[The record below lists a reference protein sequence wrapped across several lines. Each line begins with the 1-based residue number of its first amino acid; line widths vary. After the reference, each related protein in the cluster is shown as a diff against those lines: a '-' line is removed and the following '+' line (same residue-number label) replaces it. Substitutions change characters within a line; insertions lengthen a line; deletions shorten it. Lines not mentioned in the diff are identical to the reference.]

1 MKFQVLFI
9 VLGAGLL
16 AACSAASAVQP
27 TPTLNALETQGKQ
40 VYVSNCAGCH
50 ALEPDTIV
58 IGPSLAG
65 VGTRAETRMDGYDAR
80 AYIETSILNPG
91 AYIVEGFNDVMPKNF
106 GKDLTSADF
115 DAVVAYLLSL
125 K

>member
-1 MKFQVLFI
+1 MKYAVLC
-9 VLGAGLL
+9 LTLTALL
-16 AACSAASAVQP
+16 LTACSAASAVQP
-27 TPTLNALETQGKQ
+27 TPTLNALEIQGKQ

-65 VGTRAETRMDGYDAR
+65 VATRAETRMDGYDAR
-80 AYIETSILNPG
+80 DYIETAILNPG
-91 AYIVEGFNDVMPKNF
+91 AYLVEGFNDVMPKNF
-106 GKDLTSADF
+106 GKELTSADF

>member
-1 MKFQVLFI
+1 MD
-9 VLGAGLL
+9 
-16 AACSAASAVQP
+16 
-27 TPTLNALETQGKQ
+27 
-40 VYVSNCAGCH
+40 VS
-50 ALEPDTIV
+50 I
-58 IGPSLAG
+58 
-65 VGTRAETRMDGYDAR
+65 YAR
-80 AYIETSILNPG
+80 AYIETSILNPS

>member
-1 MKFQVLFI
+1 MKFQVLLMTLAA
-9 VLGAGLL
+9 VLL
-16 AACSAASAVQP
+16 AACSTSSPAQ
-27 TPTLNALETQGKQ
+27 PTLNALEIQGKQ

-50 ALEPDTIV
+50 ALELNTIV

-65 VGTRAETRMDGYDAR
+65 VATRAETRVKDDDAR

-91 AYIVEGFNDVMPKNF
+91 AYVVDGFKDVMPKNF
-106 GKDLTSADF
+106 GKDLTSSDF
-115 DAVVAYLLSL
+115 NAIVAYLLTL

>member
-1 MKFQVLFI
+1 MKFQVLI
-9 VLGAGLL
+9 IALTASLL
-16 AACSAASAVQP
+16 AACSTSSAVQP
-27 TPTLNALETQGKQ
+27 TPTLSALEIQGQQ

-50 ALEPDTIV
+50 ALEPGTIV

-65 VGTRAETRMDGYDAR
+65 VATRATTRVDGEDAR

-91 AYIVEGFNDVMPKNF
+91 AYVVDGFKDVMPKNF

-115 DAVVAYLLSL
+115 NAIVAFLLSL

>member
-9 VLGAGLL
+9 TLTAGLL
-16 AACSAASAVQP
+16 AACSVSPAAQP
-27 TPTLNALETQGKQ
+27 KPTLTALETHGQQ

-50 ALEPDTIV
+50 ALVPDTVV

-65 VGTRAETRMDGYDAR
+65 VATRAATRMPGYDAQ

-91 AYIVEGFNDVMPKNF
+91 AYVVDGFKDVMPKNF
-106 GKDLTSADF
+106 GKDLTSDDF
-115 DAVVAYLLSL
+115 NAIVAFLLTQ

>member
-1 MKFQVLFI
+1 MKFQALIFT
-9 VLGAGLL
+9 LAAALL
-16 AACSAASAVQP
+16 AACSTSSAVQP
-27 TPTLNALETQGKQ
+27 TPTLNALEIQGQQ

-50 ALEPDTIV
+50 ALVPDTIV

-65 VGTRAETRMDGYDAR
+65 VATRAETRVLDYDAR

-91 AYIVEGFNDVMPKNF
+91 AYIVDGFKDVMPKNF
-106 GKDLTSADF
+106 GKDLTSDDF
-115 DAVVAYLLSL
+115 NAIVAFLLSL

>member
-1 MKFQVLFI
+1 MKFQVLI
-9 VLGAGLL
+9 IALTAGLL
-16 AACSAASAVQP
+16 AACSTSSAVQP
-27 TPTLNALETQGKQ
+27 TPTLSALEIQGQQ

-65 VGTRAETRMDGYDAR
+65 VATRAETRLDGYDAR
-80 AYIETSILNPG
+80 DYIETSILNPSL
-91 AYIVEGFNDVMPKNF
+91 YVVDGFKDVMPKNF

-115 DAVVAYLLSL
+115 NAIVAFLLTQ

>member
-1 MKFQVLFI
+1 MKFQVFI
-9 VLGAGLL
+9 ILLAAGFL
-16 AACSAASAVQP
+16 AACSTSSAAQ
-27 TPTLNALETQGKQ
+27 PTLNALEVQGKQ

-65 VGTRAETRMDGYDAR
+65 VATRAESRVQADDAR
-80 AYIETSILNPG
+80 AYLEASILNPG
-91 AYIVEGFNDVMPKNF
+91 AYVVDGFKDVMPKNF
-106 GKDLTSADF
+106 GKDLTSDDF
-115 DAVVAYLLSL
+115 NAIVAFLLTL

>member
-9 VLGAGLL
+9 VLTAGLL
-16 AACSAASAVQP
+16 AACSASSNVQP
-27 TPTLNALETQGKQ
+27 TPTLNALEIQGQQ

-65 VGTRAETRMDGYDAR
+65 VATRAETRMDGYDAR
-80 AYIETSILNPG
+80 AYIETSILNPS
-91 AYIVEGFNDVMPKNF
+91 AYVVDGFKDVMPQNF
-106 GKDLTSADF
+106 GKDLTSDDF
-115 DAVVAYLLSL
+115 NAIVAFLLTL

>member
-27 TPTLNALETQGKQ
+27 MPTLNALEIQGKQ

-65 VGTRAETRMDGYDAR
+65 VGTRAETRVDGYDAR

>member
-65 VGTRAETRMDGYDAR
+65 VGTRAETRVDGYDAR

-115 DAVVAYLLSL
+115 DAVVAYLLTL

>member
-9 VLGAGLL
+9 VLLAGLL
-16 AACSAASAVQP
+16 TACSTASAVQP
-27 TPTLNALETQGKQ
+27 TPTLNALEIQGKQ

-50 ALEPDTIV
+50 VLEPDTIV

-65 VGTRAETRMDGYDAR
+65 VGTRAETRVDGYDAR

>member
-27 TPTLNALETQGKQ
+27 TPTLNALEIQGKQ

-65 VGTRAETRMDGYDAR
+65 VGTRAETRIDGYDAR

>member
-27 TPTLNALETQGKQ
+27 TPTLNALEIQGKQ

>member
-1 MKFQVLFI
+1 MKFQVLI
-9 VLGAGLL
+9 IALTAGLL
-16 AACSAASAVQP
+16 AACSNSSAAQP
-27 TPTLNALETQGKQ
+27 TLTAQEIQGKQ

-50 ALEPDTIV
+50 ALEPNTIV

-65 VGTRAETRMDGYDAR
+65 VAARAQTRVKDEDAR

-91 AYIVEGFNDVMPKNF
+91 TYVVDGFKDVMPKNF
-106 GKDLTSADF
+106 GKDLTSGDF
-115 DAVVAYLLSL
+115 NAIVAFLLTL

>member
-1 MKFQVLFI
+1 MKFRVLFFT
-9 VLGAGLL
+9 LTASLL
-16 AACSAASAVQP
+16 AACSALSTVQP
-27 TPTLNALETQGKQ
+27 TPTLNALETQGQQ

-65 VGTRAETRMDGYDAR
+65 VATRAETRVQDYDAR
-80 AYIETSILNPG
+80 AYIETSILNPS
-91 AYIVEGFNDVMPKNF
+91 AYIVDGFNDVMPKNF

-115 DAVVAYLLSL
+115 DAIVAFLLTL

>member
-27 TPTLNALETQGKQ
+27 TPTLNALEIQGKQ

-65 VGTRAETRMDGYDAR
+65 VGTRAETRLDSYDAR

>member
-27 TPTLNALETQGKQ
+27 TPTLNALEIQGKQ

-65 VGTRAETRMDGYDAR
+65 VGTRADTRVDGYDAR

>member
-27 TPTLNALETQGKQ
+27 TPTLNALEIQGKQ

-80 AYIETSILNPG
+80 AYIETSILNPS

-106 GKDLTSADF
+106 AKDLTSADF
-115 DAVVAYLLSL
+115 DALVTFLLTL

>member
-1 MKFQVLFI
+1 MKFQVLI
-9 VLGAGLL
+9 ITLTAGLL
-16 AACSAASAVQP
+16 AACSTASAVQP
-27 TPTLNALETQGKQ
+27 TPTFNALELQGKQ

-65 VGTRAETRMDGYDAR
+65 VATRAETRMKDHDAR
-80 AYIETSILNPG
+80 AYIETSILNPS
-91 AYIVEGFNDVMPKNF
+91 AYVVDGFKDVMPKNF
-106 GKDLTSADF
+106 GKDLTSDDF
-115 DAVVAYLLSL
+115 NAIVAFLLTL

>member
-27 TPTLNALETQGKQ
+27 TPTLNALEIQGKQ

-65 VGTRAETRMDGYDAR
+65 VGTRAETRVDGYDAR

>member
-1 MKFQVLFI
+1 MKFQVLVI
-9 VLGAGLL
+9 VLTALLL
-16 AACSAASAVQP
+16 AACSNSSIVQP
-27 TPTLNALETQGKQ
+27 TPTIQEIQGKQ

-65 VGTRAETRMDGYDAR
+65 IATRAETRVKDEDAR
-80 AYIETSILNPG
+80 TYIETSILNPG
-91 AYIVEGFNDVMPKNF
+91 AYIVPDFKDVMPKNF
-106 GKDLTSADF
+106 AKDLTSDDF
-115 DAVVAYLLSL
+115 NAIVAFLLKL

>member
-1 MKFQVLFI
+1 MKFQVLI
-9 VLGAGLL
+9 IALTASLL
-16 AACSAASAVQP
+16 AACSTSSAVQL
-27 TPTLNALETQGKQ
+27 TPTLSALEIQGQQ

-65 VGTRAETRMDGYDAR
+65 VATRAETRMDGYDAR

-91 AYIVEGFNDVMPKNF
+91 AYVVDGFKDVMPKNF
-106 GKDLTSADF
+106 GKDLTSDDF
-115 DAVVAYLLSL
+115 NAIVAFLLTE

>member
-9 VLGAGLL
+9 TLTAGLL
-16 AACSAASAVQP
+16 VACSVSAAAQP
-27 TPTLNALETQGKQ
+27 KPTLTALENHGQQ

-50 ALEPDTIV
+50 ALVPDTVV

-65 VGTRAETRMDGYDAR
+65 VATRAATRMPGYDAQS
-80 AYIETSILNPG
+80 YIEASILNPS
-91 AYIVEGFNDVMPKNF
+91 AYVVDGFKDVMPKNF
-106 GKDLTSADF
+106 GKDLTSDDF
-115 DAVVAYLLSL
+115 NAIVAFLLTQ